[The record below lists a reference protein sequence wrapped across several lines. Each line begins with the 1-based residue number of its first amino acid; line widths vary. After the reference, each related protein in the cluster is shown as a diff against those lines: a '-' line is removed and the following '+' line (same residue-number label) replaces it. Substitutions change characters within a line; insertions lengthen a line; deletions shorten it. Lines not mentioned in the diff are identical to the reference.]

1 MRLYLDYSAYA
12 KRFIEETGSREVET
26 LLGEA
31 STLLLSVLAAPEILS
46 ALNRLRRENRL
57 RRSDYLTVKRRLADD
72 VRDAEVVTVTEDVV
86 RASVAVLE
94 SSVVRTLDAL
104 HIATALVSDAELFIT
119 ADRRQST
126 AARKA
131 GLRVRQV

>member
-1 MRLYLDYSAYA
+1 MRVYLDSSAYA
-12 KRFIEETGSREVET
+12 KHFIEETGSMEVEKQ
-26 LLGEA
+26 LGA
-31 STLLLSVLAAPEILS
+31 ATMLVLSALVIPEILS
-46 ALNRLRRENRL
+46 ALNRLRREHQLRL
-57 RRSDYLTVKRRLADD
+57 SDYHAVKRRLADE

-94 SSVVRTLDAL
+94 SSAVRTLDAL
-104 HIATALVSDAELFIT
+104 HIATALVSDADLFVT